1 MLKDSKTGQIVYEG
15 ATKPYNDEK
24 PDEASGE
31 WVIKKSRRC
40 SVAAAVYKPAR
51 ICRIKRTAAAL
62 EIITAD
68 QVGFQLGIYISADG
82 KGA

>member
-1 MLKDSKTGQIVYEG
+1 MPAAGKVKFCG
-15 ATKPYNDEK
+15 
-24 PDEASGE
+24 

-68 QVGFQLGIYISADG
+68 QVGFQLGIYIFADG